1 VAVLTAKVETWTRL
15 LLKWSRSRYHGVGS
29 ALRQAKPTETF
40 VVGVGLPLVCRQ
52 DSVPQG
58 GAQRTTTARNDI
70 LASSCGLWGRRRS
83 MNRWLGIISRRGRS
97 NRTIR
102 GSAHLP
108 GNRGSSIR
116 GVRSDRESQ
125 SFPSGAGTWEVKIL
139 SLRCVCALSRCRDPA
154 SPSVDHARKQ
164 GPITPGPECSPKV
177 ISLDACDCSSELA
190 STKQLLI

>member
-1 VAVLTAKVETWTRL
+1 MLTAKVETWTRL
-15 LLKWSRSRYHGVGS
+15 LLKWSRSRYCEARSGLPPVE
-29 ALRQAKPTETF
+29 PTQTF
-40 VVGVGLPLVCRQ
+40 VVGIGLPLVCRQ

-108 GNRGSSIR
+108 GNRGSRIR
-116 GVRSDRESQ
+116 GVRSVTKSR
-125 SFPSGAGTWEVKIL
+125 SFPSGAATVEVKIL
-139 SLRCVCALSRCRDPA
+139 SLRCVCAVSR
-154 SPSVDHARKQ
+154 
-164 GPITPGPECSPKV
+164 
-177 ISLDACDCSSELA
+177 
-190 STKQLLI
+190 